1 MALGL
6 FGLLSPVIYRH
17 SVHRPAGMIALVY
30 VLLYIL
36 LFSRTLTNFVIG
48 AHVRYLMPDI
58 ILLGFN
64 ILSFL
69 RRPLSDEKD
78 RRFVLLLAGLALQT
92 LLIAVAFMVQPDQTD
107 AILSRG
113 INTFYNL
120 RNEWTAFFLILGLLV
135 MTWFGRHHT
144 ASYIHRHCRRFWR
157 GP

>member
-1 MALGL
+1 
-6 FGLLSPVIYRH
+6 
-17 SVHRPAGMIALVY
+17 MIALVY

-120 RNEWTAFFLILGLLV
+120 RNEWTAFFLILGLLGHDLV
-135 MTWFGRHHT
+135 RSS
-144 ASYIHRHCRRFWR
+144 SYCIIHPPGLQEILERPLNRPCGFYLVRIR
-157 GP
+157 

>member
-1 MALGL
+1 MIDFAVL
-6 FGLLSPVIYRH
+6 FVVSNLCPS
-17 SVHRPAGMIALVY
+17 
-30 VLLYIL
+30 
-36 LFSRTLTNFVIG
+36 
-48 AHVRYLMPDI
+48 
-58 ILLGFN
+58 

-92 LLIAVAFMVQPDQTD
+92 LLIAVAFMLRPDHTD